1 MLYEL
6 IAAMVRKSKRLN
18 VVQSRAQ
25 YANGDFAN
33 SEQSRSSREL
43 LETHELE
50 DNEDHLTERDDN
62 LDNMTGMILTT
73 KYQQSK
79 LASTYLNHLAS

>member
-43 LETHELE
+43 LETLELE
-50 DNEDHLTERDDN
+50 DNENMWTTTNGVN
-62 LDNMTGMILTT
+62 L
-73 KYQQSK
+73 
-79 LASTYLNHLAS
+79 STIGNPKKEG